1 MGSNFNVTF
10 SSVFPVLPAV
20 MLSQESI
27 FVPNIFGQK
36 ESRLLGFH
44 KEKGLFPKVYLWDAC
59 ES

>member
-20 MLSQESI
+20 MLTQKSI

-36 ESRLLGFH
+36 ESRLLGFL
-44 KEKGLFPKVYLWDAC
+44 KEKGLFLKVYLWDAC